1 MNSSWSRWNGK
12 PSTSGAKPSGKRLR
26 PRIGLLRLAIG
37 FALCILVTCLT
48 VNALKLQPDQKST
61 QSFVVRNGVR
71 FMVDGRVFYVNGWNS
86 FWLMD
91 QAVEEGGRGRVTEI
105 FRAAAS
111 LGLTVCRTYAFHD
124 GDRHALQVSLGI
136 FDETVFEALDWVV
149 VEAQRHGIRLL
160 LSLVNN
166 WRRHG
171 GKTQYVK
178 WAWEEGF
185 GLSASNDSF
194 FFDPSIRSY
203 FKIYLKVY
211 AEFSCNDINEEESP
225 ERNRV
230 QRGPNDLCVGV
241 DERAPVCLGRV
252 RRHTSSM
259 FLHLDRLV
267 CLKIYVFGL
276 EEAQE
281 WIEEMAEH
289 VKAID
294 KKHLLTVGLEGFYG
308 PTSSA
313 EKKGVNPEKWYAD
326 VGSDFLRN
334 SKIPAIDFA
343 SVHIYP
349 DKWLLQANISEK
361 TSHTYKWMTSHI
373 EDGEKELAKPILF
386 SEFGLSNKNK
396 DFDISDRVT
405 FYKSI
410 LDTVYYS
417 AAMDG
422 AGAGAL
428 IWQLH
433 ILDQMENYN
442 DNFSIVPGES
452 QAIDGLLKEQSCR
465 LMALS
470 HGKNLAR
477 TASAIC

>member
-1 MNSSWSRWNGK
+1 MNSPWSRWNGK

-61 QSFVVRNGVR
+61 QSFVVRNGIR

-105 FRAAAS
+105 FRAAAN

-203 FKIYLKVY
+203 FKIYLKTILTRKNHLSGIEY
-211 AEFSCNDINEEESP
+211 REDPTIFAWELMNEPRCASD
-225 ERNRV
+225 V
-230 QRGPNDLCVGV
+230 SGDTL
-241 DERAPVCLGRV
+241 
-252 RRHTSSM
+252 
-259 FLHLDRLV
+259 
-267 CLKIYVFGL
+267 
-276 EEAQE
+276 QE

-428 IWQLH
+428 IWQLL

>member
-203 FKIYLKVY
+203 FKIYLKTILTRKNHLSGIEY
-211 AEFSCNDINEEESP
+211 REDPTIFAWELMNEPRCASD
-225 ERNRV
+225 V
-230 QRGPNDLCVGV
+230 SGDTL
-241 DERAPVCLGRV
+241 
-252 RRHTSSM
+252 
-259 FLHLDRLV
+259 
-267 CLKIYVFGL
+267 
-276 EEAQE
+276 QE

>member
-12 PSTSGAKPSGKRLR
+12 PSTSGAKPSGKRMR
-26 PRIGLLRLAIG
+26 PRNGLLRPAIG
-37 FALCILVTCLT
+37 FALCILVMCLT
-48 VNALKLQPDQKST
+48 VKALKLQPEQEHSRL
-61 QSFVVRNGVR
+61 SFVERSGTR
-71 FMVDGRVFYVNGWNS
+71 FMVDGRVVYVNGWNS

-91 QAVEEGGRGRVTEI
+91 QAVEEGSRGRVTEI
-105 FRAAAS
+105 FRAAAG
-111 LGLTVCRTYAFHD
+111 LGLTVCRTYAFND

-136 FDETVFEALDWVV
+136 FDEKVFEALDWVI

-166 WRRHG
+166 WQRHG

-203 FKIYLKVY
+203 FKIYLKTILTRKNHLSGIEY
-211 AEFSCNDINEEESP
+211 REDPTIFAWELMNEPRCASD
-225 ERNRV
+225 V
-230 QRGPNDLCVGV
+230 SGDTL
-241 DERAPVCLGRV
+241 
-252 RRHTSSM
+252 
-259 FLHLDRLV
+259 
-267 CLKIYVFGL
+267 
-276 EEAQE
+276 QE

-308 PTSSA
+308 PTSSP

-334 SKIPAIDFA
+334 SKTPAIDFA

-349 DKWLLQANISEK
+349 DKWLPHANLSEK
-361 TSHTYKWMTSHI
+361 TSYAFKWIVSHI

-386 SEFGLSNKNK
+386 SEFGLSDKNK
-396 DFDISDRVT
+396 DS
-405 FYKSI
+405 YKSI
-410 LDTVYYS
+410 LDTIYYS

-422 AGAGAL
+422 AAAGAL
-428 IWQLH
+428 IWQL
-433 ILDQMENYN
+433 LPGEMENYN
-442 DNFSIVPGES
+442 DDFSIVPGES
-452 QAIDGLLKEQSCR
+452 QAIDRLLKEQSCR
-465 LMALS
+465 LMALR

-477 TASAIC
+477 AASAIC